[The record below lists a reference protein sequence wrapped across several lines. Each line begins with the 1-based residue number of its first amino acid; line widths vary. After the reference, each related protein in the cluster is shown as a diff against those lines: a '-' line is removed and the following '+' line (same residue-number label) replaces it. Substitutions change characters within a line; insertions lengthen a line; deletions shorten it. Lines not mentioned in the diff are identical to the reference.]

1 MGFFDWYFGKFRIYG
16 VFPLI
21 ILVVILSFVIS
32 QNFYYIES
40 SPIAMGSIEETEYFG
55 FEEWDYTVYDTV
67 KDANCLYYCYHET
80 NTSDCESACKM
91 YKVKLYT
98 DSYCNVSCSE
108 HDNTTFNYT
117 ITIDSSQGTMI
128 GAFLIDFDVNETT
141 TVCNY
146 KCYGKFGGYTY

>member
-1 MGFFDWYFGKFRIYG
+1 MMTTKQILILFGVALWIFTG
-16 VFPLI
+16 
-21 ILVVILSFVIS
+21 LVIWTVSEHIDNEKTEDISEQSFNNIV
-32 QNFYYIES
+32 E
-40 SPIAMGSIEETEYFG
+40 

>member
-1 MGFFDWYFGKFRIYG
+1 MMTTKQILILFGVALWIFTG
-16 VFPLI
+16 
-21 ILVVILSFVIS
+21 LVIWTVSEHIDNEKTEDISEQSFNNIV
-32 QNFYYIES
+32 E
-40 SPIAMGSIEETEYFG
+40 

-128 GAFLIDFDVNETT
+128 GAFLIDFDYNETIT
-141 TVCNY
+141 SCNY
-146 KCYGKFGGYTY
+146 KCYGKFGGYTYGD